1 MPELLCYCPVYKTFE
16 IVDAQVNN
24 LQKFSFVCRF
34 MNKFKRMY
42 CCVEKEQ
49 SAILIKYK
57 RDILE
62 IINLSNLQ
70 LLSGNNPSFI
80 PIILVFQD
88 MMKKKSFPLA
98 TAGLRSFF
106 ENFLVRLFAYF
117 WWSWP
122 GFIITTLAHKNN
134 QHRFFM

>member
-1 MPELLCYCPVYKTFE
+1 MLSCLLEVIICPDSFSIHSFDPTFFLLN
-16 IVDAQVNN
+16 AQVNN
-24 LQKFSFVCRF
+24 LQKLSFVCRF

-57 RDILE
+57 RDILK

-117 WWSWP
+117 
-122 GFIITTLAHKNN
+122 
-134 QHRFFM
+134 